1 MLRKSDRTEVIDFRK
16 FCAGGS
22 PAYVKAKQR
31 LKDFH
36 IKIEP
41 PKREPQSY
49 TAYSMF
55 INPLAL
61 FDPTFFLI
69 GAAVVLVAVLEKQLA
84 NNDQVFIASALSG
97 ILRIAFPVV
106 AAGSIIYLISH
117 SSLFFF

>member
-1 MLRKSDRTEVIDFRK
+1 MQSKKDRIEVINFRK

-41 PKREPQSY
+41 PKREPQNF
-49 TAYSMF
+49 TAYSIY
-55 INPLAL
+55 INPLA
-61 FDPTFFLI
+61 FIDPTFFII

-84 NNDQVFIASALSG
+84 SNGLLFVASALSG

-106 AAGSIIYLISH
+106 AAGSIFYLIAH
-117 SSLFFF
+117 SSLLF

>member
-1 MLRKSDRTEVIDFRK
+1 MIRKDRTETIDFRK

-36 IKIEP
+36 IKIEL
-41 PKREPQSY
+41 PKREPQSF
-49 TAYSMF
+49 TAYSLY

-61 FDPTFFLI
+61 IDPTFFLI
-69 GAAVVLVAVLEKQLA
+69 GVGVVLVAILEKQLA
-84 NNDQVFIASALSG
+84 NNDFLFIASALSG

>member
-1 MLRKSDRTEVIDFRK
+1 MIRKDRTETIDFRK

-36 IKIEP
+36 IKIER
-41 PKREPQSY
+41 PKREPQSF
-49 TAYSMF
+49 TAYSLY

-61 FDPTFFLI
+61 IDPTFLII
-69 GAAVVLVAVLEKQLA
+69 GAAVVLVAILEKQLA
-84 NNDQVFIASALSG
+84 NNDFLFIASALSG